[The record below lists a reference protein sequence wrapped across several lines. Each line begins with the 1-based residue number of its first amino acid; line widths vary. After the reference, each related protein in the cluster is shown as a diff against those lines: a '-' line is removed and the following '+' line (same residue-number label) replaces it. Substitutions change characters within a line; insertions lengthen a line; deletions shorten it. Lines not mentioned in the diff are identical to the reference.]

1 MAHVAGWASNSPTP
15 AQLKEFFAQVESG
28 RITGESLQT
37 FLQGGV
43 AGGLPPSLSDWQTFY
58 AEVFGI
64 QTDFSTLRVPEKQEG
79 FNRLIVVAGGMT
91 PENIFQKCQ
100 KLFLCAKGTGQS
112 FDEIIRSQRSSKEGA
127 YAIWVR
133 EIVEADKDLKSLSA
147 NDLEAQGIP
156 GITLEERFL
165 YELKYFNETGEHLDR
180 DSVTLCSGSRWTPAS
195 VPSVGWSAYQLAVD
209 RYGVDSGGARLR
221 ARRVVCLPPPGPPPG
236 S

>member
-15 AQLKEFFAQVESG
+15 AQLKEFFAQIESG
-28 RITGESLQT
+28 RITGESLQA
-37 FLQGGV
+37 FLQRGV
-43 AGGLPPSLSDWQTFY
+43 AGGLSPSLSDWQVFY

-79 FNRLIVVAGGMT
+79 FDRLIVVAGGMT
-91 PENIFQKCQ
+91 PENVFQKSQ
-100 KLFLCAKGTGQS
+100 QLFPCAKGTGQS
-112 FDEIIRSQRSSKEGA
+112 LDEIIQSQRSGKEGA

-133 EIVEADKDLKSLSA
+133 ETVEADRDLKNLSA

-156 GITLEERFL
+156 GITLEERLL
-165 YELKYFNETGEHLDR
+165 YELKYFKETGQHLDR
-180 DSVTLCSGSRWTPAS
+180 ESVTLCSGSRRTPAG
-195 VPSVGWSAYQLAVD
+195 VPSVGWGVLQLEVAQ
-209 RYGVDSGGARLR
+209 YGVDSGGARLR